1 MTATVGNEPSKASR
15 KRIVHRLPLAQCQR
29 GLAVLWFAGGAPV
42 FLVVFIQT
50 LRDVY
55 GDRTQDVWS
64 WLLPT
69 LLPTLLLITG
79 VVAADA
85 LRGVPANPVIL
96 VDKFFYRLTA
106 ALSILY
112 LLLVNA
118 VFFLRPFSPLDPLI
132 LLQRASLFLG
142 PLQGLV
148 AAALGVFFSAKK
160 QGEPKAG

>member
-1 MTATVGNEPSKASR
+1 MTAHHPSR
-15 KRIVHRLPLAQCQR
+15 HLPLFQCQQR
-29 GLAVLWFAGGAPV
+29 LAVLWFLGATPV
-42 FLVVFIQT
+42 FLVVFVQT

-55 GDRTQDVWS
+55 GDRTQEVWS

-85 LRGVPANPVIL
+85 IRKAAQHAVS

-106 ALSILY
+106 ALSIGY
-112 LLLVNA
+112 LVLVNA
-118 VFFLRPFSPLDPLI
+118 VFFLRPFSPLDPLV

-142 PLQGLV
+142 PLQGLL
-148 AAALGVFFSAKK
+148 AAALGVFFSSKK
-160 QGEPKAG
+160 PSENKPEHGQP